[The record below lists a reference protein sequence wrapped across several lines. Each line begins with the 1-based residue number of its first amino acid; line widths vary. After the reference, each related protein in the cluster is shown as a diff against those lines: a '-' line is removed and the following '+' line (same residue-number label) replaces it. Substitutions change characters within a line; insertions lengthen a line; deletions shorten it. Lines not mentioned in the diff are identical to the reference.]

1 MLFFFHLKILHKHCL
16 QFLLGVKMAPRET
29 ENNAYAKFWGDKQ
42 RVLWYVMVFS
52 GVVNRLLAPERVTF
66 NWKNV
71 TANQS
76 KLHEVTSR
84 ILSPSYLMP
93 QQQQALFTFRFTII
107 IVTEGSFS
115 LTVSYMQC
123 NKRKTKNTL

>member
-1 MLFFFHLKILHKHCL
+1 
-16 QFLLGVKMAPRET
+16 MAPRET

-71 TANQS
+71 TANKS
-76 KLHEVTSR
+76 KLHEVSSR
-84 ILSPSYLMP
+84 ILSPSSLMP
-93 QQQQALFTFRFTII
+93 QQQQQALFTFQFTII

-115 LTVSYMQC
+115 LTVSYMKC

>member
-1 MLFFFHLKILHKHCL
+1 MGSC
-16 QFLLGVKMAPRET
+16 R
-29 ENNAYAKFWGDKQ
+29 
-42 RVLWYVMVFS
+42 S
-52 GVVNRLLAPERVTF
+52 NRLLGPERVTF

-76 KLHEVTSR
+76 KLHEVSSR
-84 ILSPSYLMP
+84 ILSLSHLMP
-93 QQQQALFTFRFTII
+93 QQQQQQQALFTFRFRII

-123 NKRKTKNTL
+123 NKRKIKNTLQVRK

>member
-1 MLFFFHLKILHKHCL
+1 MDSC
-16 QFLLGVKMAPRET
+16 T
-29 ENNAYAKFWGDKQ
+29 
-42 RVLWYVMVFS
+42 S
-52 GVVNRLLAPERVTF
+52 NRLGLAPEKVTF

-76 KLHEVTSR
+76 KLHEVSSR
-84 ILSPSYLMP
+84 ILSLSYLMP
-93 QQQQALFTFRFTII
+93 QQRQQQALFTFRFRII

-123 NKRKTKNTL
+123 NKRKTKNTLQVRKCLASK